1 MFTSSKDKSI
11 QIVGGKPLQGVVE
24 IQGAKNSVLPAIAA
38 SLMVKRGKS
47 VIKNVPHIQD
57 VLVSIEIA
65 RSLGAKIEYDV
76 KEKVLV
82 VDAENLNSDTV
93 PLELSEKLRASV
105 LFAAPLLV
113 RLGKSR
119 LLGAGG
125 CKIGQ
130 RKLDYHHRGFIRL
143 GATLS
148 GNQETDIV
156 VQATSLKGNYLY
168 LDTPSHTGTENLMMA
183 AALASGDTIIDNAA
197 SDPEVVDFAN
207 LLITMGADIKGAGTR
222 TIYMSGV
229 KELRAFEY
237 AIIPDRHDASAFSM
251 AAAISG
257 GSVTLKNF
265 THEHQRIMEAKLTQM
280 GVEFKHAKDYTVV
293 TGPKR
298 ILPINIITSHYPG
311 FPTDAQPSIT
321 AFATLAQG
329 RSYIRETIF
338 EDRFSYIEHL
348 NNMGADIV
356 ISKSDVIIVEG
367 VKKLHG
373 ARVWADDLRAGFAL
387 IIAAVAAEGETTIDN
402 PYQIERGHERVVER
416 LAQLGV
422 TILEVDK

>member
-1 MFTSSKDKSI
+1 MFTSSKHKSI
-11 QIVGGKPLQGVVE
+11 QIVGGTPLKGVIE
-24 IQGAKNSVLPAIAA
+24 IQGSKNSVLPAIAA
-38 SLMVKRGKS
+38 SLMVKKGKS
-47 VIKNVPHIQD
+47 VIRNVPYIQD

-65 RSLGAKIEYDV
+65 QSLGAKIDYDI

-82 VDAENLNSDTV
+82 VDAEGLNHYTV
-93 PLELSEKLRASV
+93 PLDLSEKLRASV

-125 CKIGQ
+125 CKIGE
-130 RKLDYHHRGFIRL
+130 RKLDYHHRGFVRL

-148 GNQETDIV
+148 GNQQTDII
-156 VQATSLKGNYLY
+156 VQADSLKGDYVY
-168 LDTPSHTGTENLMMA
+168 MDMPSHTGTENLMMA

-207 LLITMGADIKGAGTR
+207 LLIAMGADIRGAGTR
-222 TIYMSGV
+222 TIYVSGM

-237 AIIPDRHDASAFSM
+237 SIISDRHDASAFSM
-251 AAAISG
+251 AVAISG
-257 GSVTLKNF
+257 GSITLKNF
-265 THEHQRIMEAKLTQM
+265 TREHQRLTEAKLVQM
-280 GVEFKHAKDYTVV
+280 GVEFRHGNDYTVV
-293 TGPKR
+293 TGPKT
-298 ILPINIITSHYPG
+298 IAPINVITSHYPG

-321 AFATLAQG
+321 ALATVAQG

-338 EDRFSYIEHL
+338 EDRFSYIEQM

-356 ISKSDVIIVEG
+356 ISKSNVIIVEG

-373 ARVWADDLRAGFAL
+373 TRVWADDLRAGFAL
-387 IIAAVAAEGETTIDN
+387 IIAAVVAEGETIIDN
-402 PYQIERGHERVVER
+402 PYQIERGHELVIER
-416 LAQLGV
+416 LTQLGV
-422 TILEVDK
+422 AVSEVEK